1 MRWKM
6 RPTSALAAITL
17 ALTAI
22 AGASG
27 PAAAETVIFNTGT
40 YSLAKMDLGHP
51 VDTLDLSVSAGMAMF
66 VISGEDNATFTA
78 PDMFTQAGGAINPN
92 ILVNGTSVSGS
103 WNATEFPFI
112 TFWSTASNGGLTIGS
127 GVGDQGAN
135 FINLFQSSPGTGQV
149 FSVLTSVSGIPEPA
163 TWAML
168 VLGVGL
174 IGGGLRVSARSK
186 EASLAA

>member
-1 MRWKM
+1 M

-78 PDMFTQAGGAINPN
+78 PDMFTEAGGATNPN

-112 TFWSTASNGGLTIGS
+112 TFWSTSSNGGLTIGS
-127 GVGDQGAN
+127 GAGDQGAN

-149 FSVLTSVSGIPEPA
+149 FSILATAIPEPA
-163 TWAML
+163 TWAMVL
-168 VLGVGL
+168 LGVGL
-174 IGGGLRVSARSK
+174 IGGGLRLSARSK